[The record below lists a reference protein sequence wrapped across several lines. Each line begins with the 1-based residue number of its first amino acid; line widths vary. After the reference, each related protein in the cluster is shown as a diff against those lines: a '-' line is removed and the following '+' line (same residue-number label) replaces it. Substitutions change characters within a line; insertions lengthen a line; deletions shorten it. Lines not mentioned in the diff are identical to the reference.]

1 MPKAGLPIPVPK
13 LTPYEVKLGELCALD
28 LWDGINYQTGEH
40 ITRDELF
47 LTNFGT
53 PAASLYS
60 GRRSVLNIAVK
71 DFHHFV
77 IVAGLKNQY
86 QTANGTDLSKGI
98 ASFQSAVIPFYKI
111 WKGKKTTQSS
121 VDLVTQSVLE
131 WSPYFVKNPN
141 TGSRVGNHR
150 ISLACRFLFYAFPDF
165 PVFNFSEALSKAL
178 NLQKRPQAALPYFNE
193 AMSLGMVKNKHL
205 LSKLT
210 MPQPTITSLA
220 LWKRAEKNGWWKR
233 RVLDLALLLH
243 FKCVTARVELQKEAR
258 KLTRPK
264 PKSRKLKPTQSPSV
278 S

>member
-1 MPKAGLPIPVPK
+1 MAKARLPLAVPK
-13 LTPYEVKLGELCALD
+13 LTPYEIKLGELCALD
-28 LWDGINYQTGEH
+28 LWEGIDYQTGKH

-53 PAASLYS
+53 PSASLYS
-60 GRRSVLNIAVK
+60 GRRSVLNVTVK

-86 QTANGTDLSKGI
+86 QTANGTDLAKGI
-98 ASFQSAVIPFYKI
+98 ASFQSSVIPYYRT
-111 WKGKKTTQSS
+111 WKGKATTQSP
-121 VDLVTQSVLE
+121 VNLVTNAALD
-131 WSPYFVKNPN
+131 WSPCFVKNPN

-165 PVFNFSEALSKAL
+165 PVYNFSESLSEAL
-178 NLQKRPQAALPYFNE
+178 NLQKRPQAALPHFNE
-193 AMSLGMVKNKHL
+193 AMALGMVTNKHL
-205 LSKLT
+205 LSKTT
-210 MPQPTITSLA
+210 MPQPTIVSLA

-243 FKCVTARVELQKEAR
+243 FRCVTARVELQKEAR

-264 PKSRKLKPTQSPSV
+264 PKLKKVKPTQSLSA